1 MTQADSV
8 HSTPLTNTPIDTSR
22 RRFLSI
28 PVGAVAAT
36 IALPAFATAPA
47 DDPVFDLIE
56 AHRRAHVAHMDAL
69 TLQDRLERA
78 HDPDAGRVSEKPCH
92 DEDDAFEA
100 LVAAAATTQPGLI
113 AWMGYLQELASEFE
127 TEWMMYDRTPAA
139 VLVDSFVTSLKN
151 IGCRHEQRHSAFH
164 GPAFRQAHG

>member
-1 MTQADSV
+1 MTQADRV
-8 HSTPLTNTPIDTSR
+8 LSTPPTNTPIDTMR
-22 RRFLSI
+22 RRFLS
-28 PVGAVAAT
+28 VAAGGAVAAT

-92 DEDDAFEA
+92 DEDEAFEA
-100 LVAAAATTQPGLI
+100 FGCSRDHAAGSDRVAGLPSGTGERVRDG
-113 AWMGYLQELASEFE
+113 M
-127 TEWMMYDRTPAA
+127 DD
-139 VLVDSFVTSLKN
+139 V
-151 IGCRHEQRHSAFH
+151 
-164 GPAFRQAHG
+164 